1 MTQPIDII
9 TNALVNIGAQVP
21 GEAVDANIA
30 AFAFQKLNNQLDVW
44 SNDDFTIISVNE
56 IIATVTGKTAWT
68 IGPSA
73 SDIITPQRPLAINS
87 AFVRVGT
94 LDYPVQVMNIE
105 QFELIGLKSLQGPWV
120 RALWYNSG
128 TPNGTIN
135 VWPLPSS
142 GEIHLFCDLLFTQ
155 FATMYDTIQLTQG
168 YVSLMEW
175 KLSELLMPSFGRTEA
190 GLLEMVRKN
199 AKDALGSI
207 KGTNMKP
214 QQTVSFDPILMAGRH
229 KADPAWIYSGGFV

>member
-21 GEAVDANIA
+21 GEAVDPNIA
-30 AFAFQKLNNQLDVW
+30 AFALQKLNNQLDVW
-44 SNDDFTIISVNE
+44 SNDSFAIISVNE

-68 IGPSA
+68 IGPTGA
-73 SDIITPQRPLAINS
+73 DITAQRPLAINS
-87 AFVRVGT
+87 AFVRVSNI
-94 LDYPVQVMNIE
+94 DYPVQVMNVE
-105 QFELIGLKSLQGPWV
+105 QFELIGLKQLPGPWV

-128 TPNGTIN
+128 TPNGVIN

-155 FATMYDTIQLTQG
+155 FSTLYDTVQLTQG

-175 KLSELLMPSFGRTEA
+175 KLSELLMPSFGRTDA
-190 GLLEMVRKN
+190 KLVEMVRKN
-199 AKDALGSI
+199 ANAALSSI

-214 QQTVSFDPILMAGRH
+214 QQTVSFDRVLMGGRH
-229 KADPAWIYSGGFV
+229 RADPAWIYSGGFF